1 MEDKHVEVN
10 IEHIKD
16 LQFKVTFESV
26 GFEMLMDE
34 PEPIG
39 SNQGPNPSQILS
51 AAIGNCLS
59 ASLMF
64 CLKKARAEINGLKT
78 KIKTKIIRTDKG
90 RMRIGGSTVEI
101 VLDVNDGQE
110 SRLGHCLD
118 LFEDYCIVTQ
128 SVRDGIDV
136 DVQVKNNSG
145 EILFDSSDRHK

>member
-16 LQFKVTFESV
+16 LQFKVMFDSV

-39 SNQGPNPSQILS
+39 SNKGPNPSQILS

-59 ASLMF
+59 GSLMF
-64 CLKKARAEINGLKT
+64 CLKKARAEVKGLKS
-78 KIKTKIIRTDKG
+78 KIITTITRTDKG

-101 VLDVNDGQE
+101 ILDINDGQE
-110 SRLGHCLD
+110 SRLGHCLN

-128 SVRDGIDV
+128 SVRDGIEV
-136 DVQVKNNSG
+136 AVQVKSNTG

>member
-1 MEDKHVEVN
+1 MEDKQVEVR

-16 LQFKVTFESV
+16 LQFKVIFDSV

-39 SNQGPNPSQILS
+39 NNEGPNPSQILS
-51 AAIGNCLS
+51 ASIGNCLS

-78 KIKTKIIRTDKG
+78 KIQTKILRTDKG
-90 RMRIGGSTVEI
+90 RMRVGESSVEI
-101 VLDVNDGQE
+101 VLDVNEGQE

-128 SVRDGIDV
+128 SVRNGIDV
-136 DVQVKNNSG
+136 DVQVKNTSG
-145 EILFDSSDRHK
+145 EILFDSNDKH

>member
-1 MEDKHVEVN
+1 MEDKQVEVS

-16 LQFKVTFESV
+16 LQFKVSFDSV

-39 SNQGPNPSQILS
+39 SNEGPNPTQILS

-59 ASLMF
+59 ASLNF

-78 KIKTKIIRTDKG
+78 RIKTTITRTDKG
-90 RMRIGGSTVEI
+90 RMRIGGSSVEI
-101 VLDVNDGQE
+101 ILDVSDGQE

-128 SVRDGIDV
+128 SVRGGIDV
-136 DVQVKNNSG
+136 GVQVKNNSG
-145 EILFDSSDRHK
+145 EILFDSGDRHK

>member
-1 MEDKHVEVN
+1 MEDKQIEVR

-16 LQFKVTFESV
+16 LQFKVIFDSV

-39 SNQGPNPSQILS
+39 NNEGPNPSQILS
-51 AAIGNCLS
+51 ASIGNCLS

-78 KIKTKIIRTDKG
+78 KIQTKILRTDKG
-90 RMRIGGSTVEI
+90 RMRVGGSSVEI
-101 VLDVNDGQE
+101 VLDVNKGQE

-118 LFEDYCIVTQ
+118 LFEDYCVVTQ
-128 SVRDGIDV
+128 SVRNGIDV
-136 DVQVKNNSG
+136 DVQVKNTSG
-145 EILFDSSDRHK
+145 EILFDSNDKHK